1 MFENQ
6 YNENFEIDSD
16 DDLYDEEEDNYNIEF
31 NRPLI
36 KKTLQMKRNTFKHK
50 TINNYGNKSLFDD
63 N

>member
-6 YNENFEIDSD
+6 CNENFEIDSD
-16 DDLYDEEEDNYNIEF
+16 DDLYDEEEENLNIEF

-36 KKTLQMKRNTFKHK
+36 KKTLQMKRNNLKHK
-50 TINNYGNKSLFDD
+50 TFNNYGNKSLFED